1 MSDSTAFLIGDVSR
15 LMRRRFDERARQI
28 GVTRSQWRMLFTL
41 SRNEG
46 ANQGALAELIDVE
59 PITLCRMVDRLQD
72 AGLVERRRDPTDRRA
87 WQLYLTEE
95 AHPIVGELHAL
106 ADALF
111 EECMDD
117 IAAADR
123 ERLNETL
130 TRIRQNL
137 VAPQI
142 EKAIAHG

>member
-1 MSDSTAFLIGDVSR
+1 MSDSTAFLIGDISR
-15 LMRRRFDERARQI
+15 LMRRRFDERARRI
-28 GVTRSQWRMLFTL
+28 GVTRPQWRMLFTL

-46 ANQGALAELIDVE
+46 ANQGTLAELIDVE

-72 AGLVERRRDPTDRRA
+72 AGLVERRRDPADRRA
-87 WQLYLTEE
+87 WQLYLTEQ
-95 AHPIVGELHAL
+95 AHPILGQLRAL
-106 ADALF
+106 ADSLF

-117 IAAADR
+117 IADADR
-123 ERLNETL
+123 ARLNEML

-137 VAPQI
+137 VAPEI